1 MLIKR
6 KMLGVLLWLS
16 GLRLWCCHCSGF
28 SCCCGMGVGCKYSQ
42 KREKEREKCG
52 CSKPHLFFSAK
63 NHSKHMIINLYLE
76 KKKRERSL
84 GVLKVYQTSPAR
96 STIPTFIP
104 LRTND
109 LISSSKERS
118 RSINV
123 FPSFSLSLSV
133 SPSSTFLSSSSFLL
147 GFSLLSSNF
156 SSWTLRAISTCFL
169 SLLQSLFL
177 LAGLFKDFLYWLL
190 SLNLRNMI
198 LSLLETSFLKP
209 ALFSS
214 HHCSACGKAVGDT

>member
-28 SCCCGMGVGCKYSQ
+28 SCCCGMGVGCKCSQ
-42 KREKEREKCG
+42 RREKEREKCG

-76 KKKRERSL
+76 KKRERSL
-84 GVLKVYQTSPAR
+84 GVLKLYQTSPAR

-104 LRTND
+104 LCTND

-123 FPSFSLSLSV
+123 CSQASLSV

-177 LAGLFKDFLYWLL
+177 LAGLFKAFLYWLL

-214 HHCSACGKAVGDT
+214 HHYSACGKAVGDT